1 MPAVDGDEKKGGKRR
16 SERTDGLEVIII
28 LLLLLVAFLDRTE
41 HPFCYGLVADTEF
54 YGSVQD

>member
-16 SERTDGLEVIII
+16 SERTDGLEVII
-28 LLLLLVAFLDRTE
+28 LLLLLVAFLDWTE
-41 HPFCYGLVADTEF
+41 HPLCYGLVADAEF

>member
-16 SERTDGLEVIII
+16 SERTDGLEVII